1 MKKIDFHEKKES
13 FVYTYIIIFHHS
25 YVDRHACMYPLQL
38 TKLLGQVDVE
48 CLGKMHKQCRFTVT
62 ISFLKCPQSML
73 DTLYYYLPDYILLNY
88 LSISLFFSWFWRIY
102 WTSWIHSVC
111 NGNGSKIIC
120 WSRNCWRN
128 EIPWIAHP
136 KY

>member
-1 MKKIDFHEKKES
+1 MFQNYIFLLIIQFVKSSTMKELIFTKKGIVRLY
-13 FVYTYIIIFHHS
+13 FAYIIIFHHS

-62 ISFLKCPQSML
+62 ISFLKCPQSLL
-73 DTLYYYLPDYILLNY
+73 DTLYYYLSDYILLNY

-102 WTSWIHSVC
+102 WTS
-111 NGNGSKIIC
+111 
-120 WSRNCWRN
+120 
-128 EIPWIAHP
+128 
-136 KY
+136 